1 MPVRPELV
9 EGQTTGRLGPATQR
23 WAGFDKLSP
32 NGIVIL
38 LLVIAAL
45 ILGLGISAPTGLTGK
60 DEYLLGLRI
69 PLEMMQDGRW
79 WVPFIDGAPR
89 LKKPPFIYWSAR
101 ASFEA
106 FGPSLAAA
114 RGVTMA
120 FSLLLLACVT
130 WLGKRFT
137 GSLHT
142 GLIAAGILLGMSGIA
157 SESRRLMLDI
167 PVAAL
172 SAAAFCCYLRW
183 LQPTP
188 LSPLPD
194 VKHGGL
200 NWLWLIASALCL
212 CAALLTKGPTAVIVF
227 GAGVLA
233 LLFFREP
240 RELML
245 GRWWWHG
252 LLAAIAVALPLYWIL
267 YVRQHYGL
275 ELAAA
280 TQDELEARQLL
291 NLSADPLI
299 GIITLSLPWS
309 FIALHALW
317 TRRGEADIRLLGL
330 WLLFTLLP
338 FFFIRTFERY
348 LIGSLAPL
356 ALLAAIHLDSHAPR
370 WTRRLGSLLPA
381 LIAFVLALLLWRF
394 ERGSWWWLACTS
406 LLPLLYFLW
415 AWWRPTLSAIHLV
428 ASAALLWSAGW
439 GLAFPA
445 LGVNAIPQAV
455 IDLAQ
460 EHQVTLFAGPQP
472 ALLPILCK
480 RPLHQTSRLT
490 HADLPRDAL
499 LMVRAEDTEAMKM
512 QLQEL
517 GVRARPLFEYRALT
531 SSGSG
536 IRFARAGANRD
547 DWQLAWNARSVAP
560 LMSTVRIYQVQ
571 P

>member
-1 MPVRPELV
+1 MRR
-9 EGQTTGRLGPATQR
+9 TS
-23 WAGFDKLSP
+23 F
-32 NGIVIL
+32 VIL
-38 LLVIAAL
+38 FVLAAL
-45 ILGLGISAPTGLTGK
+45 ILGLGISSPTGLTGK

-89 LKKPPFIYWSAR
+89 LKKPPFIYWTAR
-101 ASFEA
+101 ASYEA

-114 RGVTMA
+114 RGVTIS
-120 FSLLLLACVT
+120 FSLLLLACVS

-137 GSLHT
+137 GSRQT
-142 GLIAAGILLGMSGIA
+142 GLIAAGVLLGMSGIE
-157 SESRRLMLDI
+157 SESRRLMLDV

-183 LQPTP
+183 LQPSP
-188 LSPLPD
+188 LSPLPEE
-194 VKHGGL
+194 KRHSIE
-200 NWLWLIASALCL
+200 WPWLIASALCL
-212 CAALLTKGPTAVIVF
+212 SAALLTKGPMAVIVF
-227 GAGVLA
+227 GAGLLA

-240 RELML
+240 RELMI
-245 GRWWWHG
+245 GRWRWHG

-275 ELAAA
+275 EHTAA
-280 TQDELEARQLL
+280 TQDELEARQLM
-291 NLSADPLI
+291 NISADPLI

-317 TRRGEADIRLLGL
+317 TRRGEADIGLLGL

-356 ALLAAIHLDSHAPR
+356 ALLAAIHLDTHAPP

-381 LIAFVLALLLWRF
+381 LLALVLMLLLWRF
-394 ERGSWWWLACTS
+394 ERGSWWWLIM
-406 LLPLLYFLW
+406 PLLYFLW
-415 AWWRPTLSAIHLV
+415 SWWRPTLSAKHLV
-428 ASAALLWSAGW
+428 ASAALLWSAGL

-445 LGVNAIPQAV
+445 LGVNAIPQSV

-460 EHQVTLFAGPQP
+460 GNKVTLFAGPQP
-472 ALLPILCK
+472 ALLPIISK

-490 HADLPRDAL
+490 HADLPREAL
-499 LMVRAEDTEAMKM
+499 LMVRAEDTETMKM

-517 GVRARPLFEYRALT
+517 GVSAQPLFEYRALT
-531 SSGSG
+531 SAGSG
-536 IRFARAGANRD
+536 IRFAREGATRD
-547 DWQLAWNARSVAP
+547 DWQLAWNAHSVAP
-560 LMSTVRIYQVQ
+560 LMSTVRIYRVE

>member
-1 MPVRPELV
+1 MRRIRIPL
-9 EGQTTGRLGPATQR
+9 LMLLAT
-23 WAGFDKLSP
+23 
-32 NGIVIL
+32 
-38 LLVIAAL
+38 L
-45 ILGLGISAPTGLTGK
+45 ILGLGIDSPTSLTGK

-89 LKKPPFIYWSAR
+89 LKKPPFIYWTAR
-101 ASFEA
+101 ASYEA

-114 RGVTMA
+114 RGVTIA

-137 GSLHT
+137 GSLQT
-142 GLIAAGILLGMSGIA
+142 GLIAAGVLLGMSGIE

-167 PVAAL
+167 PVATL

-183 LQPTP
+183 LQPSP
-188 LSPLPD
+188 LSHLHD
-194 VKHGGL
+194 GRHASL
-200 NWLWLIASALCL
+200 DWSWFITSALCL
-212 CAALLTKGPTAVIVF
+212 SAALMTKGPIAVVVF
-227 GAGVLA
+227 GAGFLA

-252 LLAAIAVALPLYWIL
+252 LLVAIALALPLYWIL

-291 NLSADPLI
+291 KISADPLI
-299 GIITLSLPWS
+299 GIITLSLPWG

-317 TRRGEADIRLLGL
+317 ARRTDPDIRLLGL

-338 FFFIRTFERY
+338 FFFIRSFERY
-348 LIGSLAPL
+348 LIGSLVPL
-356 ALLAAIHLDSHAPR
+356 ALLAAIHIHGDVTLLPR
-370 WTRRLGSLLPA
+370 WTRWLGSLLPA
-381 LIAFVLALLLWRF
+381 LIALLLALLLWRF
-394 ERGSWWWLACTS
+394 ELGSWWWLAFS
-406 LLPLLYFLW
+406 SILPLAYFVW
-415 AWWRPTLSAIHLV
+415 AWWRPTLSAKHLV

-445 LGVNAIPQAV
+445 LGVNAIPQQV
-455 IDLAQ
+455 LDLSRDR
-460 EHQVTLFAGPQP
+460 QVTLFAGPQP
-472 ALLPILCK
+472 SLLPILSK
-480 RPLHQTSRLT
+480 RPLHQTSQLT
-490 HADLPRDAL
+490 PADLPRDAL
-499 LMVRAEDTEAMKM
+499 IMVRAEDTENMKA
-512 QLQEL
+512 QLQKL
-517 GVRARPLFEYRALT
+517 GVSARPLFEYHALT
-531 SSGSG
+531 SAGSG
-536 IRFARAGANRD
+536 IRFARQGAKRD
-547 DWQLAWNARSVAP
+547 DWQLAWRSRSVAP
-560 LMSTVRIYQVQ
+560 LMSTVRVYLVV